1 VQHNARL
8 EHRLSDTGVDL
19 NDARSHASRHDLALQ
34 VLEKDI
40 ADSQRA
46 KREADK
52 QLSNAE
58 QERQRLQHQTG
69 ELQAIILKSQ

>member
-1 VQHNARL
+1 MQHNARL